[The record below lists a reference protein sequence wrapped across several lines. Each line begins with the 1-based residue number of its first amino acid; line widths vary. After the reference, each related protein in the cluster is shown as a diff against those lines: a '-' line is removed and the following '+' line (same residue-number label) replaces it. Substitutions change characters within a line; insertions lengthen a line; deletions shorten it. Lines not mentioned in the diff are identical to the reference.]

1 MTRYLLIGAA
11 AAALAGA
18 GIAVAQTSPAPAPHR
33 GHMMKTETR
42 ADVQAH
48 IAKLFA
54 KVDANRDGFVTRAE
68 ADATVAQRTAKA
80 EKRGDRRGARFDRLD
95 ANHDGQVTKAEADA
109 VHQARMAR
117 RAARGDQLFAR
128 SDANRDGVISRA
140 EFDATAGRMHARL
153 KHAGLHRGFAGRM
166 FDTVDLN
173 KDGRLSL
180 SEAQQAALQH
190 FDRSDLNHDGQ
201 LTPEERRQAR
211 QALSA
216 QRKPS

>member
-1 MTRYLLIGAA
+1 
-11 AAALAGA
+11 
-18 GIAVAQTSPAPAPHR
+18 
-33 GHMMKTETR
+33 
-42 ADVQAH
+42 
-48 IAKLFA
+48 
-54 KVDANRDGFVTRAE
+54 
-68 ADATVAQRTAKA
+68 
-80 EKRGDRRGARFDRLD
+80 
-95 ANHDGQVTKAEADA
+95 
-109 VHQARMAR
+109 MAR

-166 FDTVDLN
+166 FDTADLN

-211 QALSA
+211 QALRA

>member
-1 MTRYLLIGAA
+1 MTRYLLIGVA
-11 AAALAGA
+11 AAALAGT
-18 GIAVAQTSPAPAPHR
+18 GMGDAQTSPASPSHR

-48 IAKLFA
+48 IAKFFA

-80 EKRGDRRGARFDRLD
+80 ETRGDRRGARFDRID
-95 ANHDGQVTKAEADA
+95 TNHDAQVTKAEAEA
-109 VHQARMAR
+109 ARQARMAR
-117 RAARGDQLFAR
+117 QAAAGNRLFERA
-128 SDANRDGVISRA
+128 DANHDGVISKA
-140 EFDATAGRMHARL
+140 EFDAKAGRMHARL
-153 KHAGLHRGFAGRM
+153 ERAGLHRGFAGRM
-166 FDTVDLN
+166 FDTADLN

-211 QALSA
+211 QALRA